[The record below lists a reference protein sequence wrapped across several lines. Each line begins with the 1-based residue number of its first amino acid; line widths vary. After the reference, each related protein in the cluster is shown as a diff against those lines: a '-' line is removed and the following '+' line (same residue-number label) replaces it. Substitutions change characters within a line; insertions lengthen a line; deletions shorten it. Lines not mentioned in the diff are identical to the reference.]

1 MAQWTQTTEPYVK
14 VHEIVKSAPLNPTV
28 GEDLIIGVVL
38 ISDAG
43 PSVPTLISGQ
53 KDFIKNFASKDISI
67 DYLNSLKNLYEGTD
81 RELPAQMWMNAYR
94 LAGSNTMLVCRAS
107 KADNI
112 YFSKAISVEDKN
124 DYILRDGL
132 LMKRMPNRFKFVLDI
147 DSDNVDHDQDG
158 WGIAVNGA
166 GVLGNRT
173 TDRGAQYDYYVDNL
187 PDLIDQL
194 NETSKFFSPSFE
206 YYTDAKGE
214 NSITIDSDSTVEQK
228 ASVRSVIFE
237 EVYLG
242 SDFLDTSDSRYPE
255 KGYQYIIPCTPD
267 WESVERDKSKVI
279 DLNSSDWSG
288 FDEIPYY
295 ATNQY
300 NSATNLSIRIR
311 RFNHD
316 AVVTKQLSDNDKTQ
330 LTKTGNSPYTVLT
343 SVLDTFISGGTKE
356 PSDEILDRDFFEIA
370 VFDPSV
376 NDEVSFFNVGSILGR
391 GDMEVSEIND
401 LISMIQFEL
410 PEDLHDLG
418 LDYYDYTYTAEG
430 HINKPQV
437 FQNLTID
444 PTESKML
451 SVSDSDLKK
460 ALDQIILDE
469 VYTTEGLCDLGNT
482 ELSYQN
488 YMANYAVND
497 NYFYPI
503 STVNSTNYMTIGTNI
518 SKISQNSYK
527 LYASAPWDIDTGTFG
542 WKYYASP
549 AVLYW
554 EAVSRNRRNKEE
566 FRSILGQ
573 DGGIVQYQRPV
584 TEFNKKTRQLL
595 LSKKVNTVKWNI
607 QTQAWNMNDNFTKQ
621 SENNIMSDE
630 ANSRLAIR
638 IAKAM
643 PRLLWQYIG
652 RQISEVTCN
661 DMKST
666 IDYFFKTVILPMSYT
681 VEAYQVFCKYDEVL
695 ARQNKVN
702 VVINVRF
709 FRALKYVNVYDV
721 LYDTG
726 ADISEPGYDA

>member
-67 DYLNSLKNLYEGTD
+67 DYLNSLKNLYEGAD
-81 RELPAQMWMNAYR
+81 KELPAQMWMNAYR

-112 YFSKAISVEDKN
+112 YFSKAISVGDKN

-206 YYTDAKGE
+206 YYTDVRGE

-255 KGYQYIIPCTPD
+255 TGYQYIIPCTPD
-267 WESVERDKSKVI
+267 WESVSDESKVI
-279 DLNSSDWSG
+279 NLNSSTWSG

-316 AVVTKQLSDNDKTQ
+316 AVVTKQLSDNDKAQ
-330 LTKTGNSPYTVLT
+330 LTEPGNSPYTVLT

-356 PSDEILDRDFFEIA
+356 PGDEILDRDFFEIA

-488 YMANYAVND
+488 YMANYAIND

-554 EAVSRNRRNKEE
+554 EAVSRNRRNNEE

-681 VEAYQVFCKYDEVL
+681 VEAYQIFCKYDEAL